1 MKNLIHTIWIESV
14 GILFNL
20 TYTLLYFFESS
31 WCWLFAILGA
41 CIYLYLCFT
50 KQLFGESFLQ
60 ICYVGGAFLAW
71 LAPNFT
77 VDINNRTWPFHILIL
92 FITLS
97 LWIISGF
104 IFKKQKGRFPFLDAF
119 ILTFSLAGTF
129 YQLTYD
135 PLNWW
140 YFLITNLLSIYT
152 YWQSGLKTSIILYL
166 VYAAISLA
174 GILH

>member
-1 MKNLIHTIWIESV
+1 
-14 GILFNL
+14 
-20 TYTLLYFFESS
+20 
-31 WCWLFAILGA
+31 
-41 CIYLYLCFT
+41 
-50 KQLFGESFLQ
+50 
-60 ICYVGGAFLAW
+60 VGGAFLAW

-77 VDINNRTWPFHILIL
+77 VDINNRTWPFHLLIL

-104 IFKKQKGRFPFLDAF
+104 IVKKQKGRFPFLDAF